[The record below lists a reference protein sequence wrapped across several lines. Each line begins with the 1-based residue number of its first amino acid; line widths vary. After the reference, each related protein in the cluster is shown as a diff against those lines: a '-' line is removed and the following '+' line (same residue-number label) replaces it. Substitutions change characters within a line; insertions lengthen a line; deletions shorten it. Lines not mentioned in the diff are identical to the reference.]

1 MSNKDDGDAIRI
13 LERLYE
19 VISERKEADPDGS
32 YTARLFDEGT
42 GKIAQKLGEEAVET
56 VIAALAGKKKDITG
70 ESADLLYHLF
80 VLWADAGIEPGDVWA
95 ELARREGLSGLEEK
109 KSRG

>member
-1 MSNKDDGDAIRI
+1 MSNKDDGDAIRV

-19 VISERKEADPDGS
+19 VISERRKADPDGS
-32 YTARLFDEGT
+32 YTAGLFDDGPE
-42 GKIAQKLGEEAVET
+42 KIARKFGEEAVET
-56 VIAALAGKKKDITG
+56 VIAALAGRKKDITA

-80 VLWADAGIEPGDVWA
+80 VLWADAGIKPEDVWA
-95 ELARREGLSGLEEK
+95 ELARREGISGLEEK

>member
-1 MSNKDDGDAIRI
+1 MTNKDDGDAIRI

-19 VISERKEADPDGS
+19 VIAERKEADPGGS
-32 YTARLFDEGT
+32 YTAGLFDEGT
-42 GKIAQKLGEEAVET
+42 EKIAQKLSEEAVET
-56 VIAALAGKKKDITG
+56 VIAALAGRKKDITG
-70 ESADLLYHLF
+70 ESADLLYHLL

-95 ELARREGLSGLEEK
+95 ELARREGVSGLEEK

>member
-1 MSNKDDGDAIRI
+1 MSNKDKGDAIRV

-19 VISERKEADPDGS
+19 VISERKKADPGGS
-32 YTARLFDEGT
+32 YTAGLFDEGT
-42 GKIAQKLGEEAVET
+42 EKIARKLGEEAVET
-56 VIAALAGKKKDITG
+56 VIAALAGRKKEITG
-70 ESADLLYHLF
+70 ESADLLYHLL

-95 ELARREGLSGLEEK
+95 ELAGREGVSGLEEK